1 MIKSSE
7 IKKMVNNYSDVRIGV
22 LGSHSALEIM
32 DGAKDEGF
40 QTIVFC
46 QKGRETPYQRF
57 GRIADEIIILNK
69 FKDMALAKIQKKL
82 RESNTIIV
90 PHRSLTAYLGYKVI
104 ENTFKVPIFGNR
116 KLFQA
121 EERTAKKG
129 QYYLLDKAK
138 IKYPKLFKD
147 PKRINRPCIVKV
159 QEKNRPLERAFFT
172 VSSYKDYK
180 EKSEVKIK
188 QGIISRK
195 DLERSSIEEL
205 VIGTYMNF
213 NFFHTPIS
221 NQVDFIGIE
230 RRLQTNIHDYN
241 ALPAKQQLDI
251 NIDIQNI
258 EVGHTPASIRESL
271 LEKVIR
277 MGDKFV
283 ATVKKEYAPGII
295 GPFSLQSVITKDLEL
310 IVYDVSLRV
319 PGNPIVATT
328 SPYTKYQYG
337 ETFGVGRR
345 IAMEIKRAQEEG
357 RLDEV
362 VT

>member
-1 MIKSSE
+1 
-7 IKKMVNNYSDVRIGV
+7 MVNNYSDVRIGV

-69 FKDMALAKIQKKL
+69 FKDMASAKIQKKL

-90 PHRSLTAYLGYKVI
+90 PHRSLTVYLGYKVI

>member
-1 MIKSSE
+1 
-7 IKKMVNNYSDVRIGV
+7 MVNNYSDVRIGV

-32 DGAKDEGF
+32 DGAKDEDF

-69 FKDMALAKIQKKL
+69 FKDMASAKIQKKL

-90 PHRSLTAYLGYKVI
+90 PHRSLTVYLGYKVI

-195 DLERSSIEEL
+195 ELERSSIEEL

>member
-1 MIKSSE
+1 VINSSE
-7 IKKMVNNYSDVRIGV
+7 IKKIVNDYSDVRIGV
-22 LGSHSALEIM
+22 LGSHSALEVM
-32 DGAKDEGF
+32 DGAKDEDF
-40 QTIVFC
+40 QTSVFC
-46 QKGRETPYQRF
+46 QRGREGPYQRF
-57 GRIADEIIILNK
+57 ARIADEIIILDK
-69 FKDMALAKIQKKL
+69 FKDMASAKIQKKL

-90 PHRSLTAYLGYKVI
+90 PHRSLTIYLGYKTI

-129 QYYLLDKAK
+129 QYYLLEKAR

-159 QEKNRPLERAFFT
+159 QERKRPLERAFFT

-180 EKSEVKIK
+180 EQSEAKIK

-195 DLERSSIEEL
+195 DLEKSSIEEL

-251 NIDIQNI
+251 NVDIQNI

-271 LEKVIR
+271 LEKVIK

-283 ATVKKEYAPGII
+283 SAVKKEYAPGII
-295 GPFSLQSVITKDLEL
+295 GPFSLQSVITKELEL

-345 IAMEIKRAQEEG
+345 IAMEIKRAQEED
-357 RLDEV
+357 RLDEI